1 MAKRCSPATVSAD
14 VVAADELAG
23 LRDGMLE
30 LERHAAPVLQRMD
43 PAHRDSARNLVHYL
57 VLRRQDLRQ
66 IQERLAAL
74 GLSSLGRA
82 ESHVL
87 ASLSAVLE
95 RLGAPPAPEA
105 EKRLSFK
112 QGRRLLAKHTD
123 ALFGPPPSG
132 RRVRVM
138 VTMPSES
145 AEDPRMIRELL
156 EQGMDCMRIN
166 CAHDHPDVWARMI
179 EHLRR
184 ARRESGRRCRVLMD
198 LGGPKLRT
206 GPVEPDVP
214 VLKWHPRRDRFGRV
228 TAPARIWLHPPGREQ
243 QHDGEADGSIA
254 VEARWL
260 AGLRPGDGLDFIDAR
275 DAVRCLRVTGTAGP
289 CRWAETVQTA
299 YVTPETVLQLHRHG
313 GGRKGAARPCR
324 IGGLLAPEGYLLLRR
339 GDTLRLTR
347 SLRPGKNA
355 TVDPEGRVTAPA
367 TIGCTL
373 PQVFIRVRAGDRVW
387 LDDGRIGG
395 VVRSADRSA
404 VTVEITA
411 ARPQGDRLRGE
422 KGINLPDTDLGLPAL
437 SRKDREDLRFI
448 ARHADL
454 VGLSFAQRTEDILEL
469 QSQLRILGRPDL
481 GIVLKIETRRGF
493 EMLPD
498 LLFAAMHGPA
508 VGVMIARGDLAV
520 ECGYERLAEVQEEIL
535 WLCEAAHLPV
545 VWATQVLDGLARTGA
560 PSRAEITDAAMGERA
575 ECVMLNKGPHILEA
589 MRVLDD
595 ILRRMEEH
603 QDKKSARLRRL
614 RWWEWPDSTTPRPK
628 PG

>member
-1 MAKRCSPATVSAD
+1 MA
-14 VVAADELAG
+14 AADG
-23 LRDGMLE
+23 
-30 LERHAAPVLQRMD
+30 
-43 PAHRDSARNLVHYL
+43 
-57 VLRRQDLRQ
+57 
-66 IQERLAAL
+66 
-74 GLSSLGRA
+74 
-82 ESHVL
+82 
-87 ASLSAVLE
+87 
-95 RLGAPPAPEA
+95 
-105 EKRLSFK
+105 LSFK
-112 QGRRLLAKHTD
+112 QGRKLLENHTD

-138 VTMPSES
+138 VTMPSEA
-145 AEDPRMIRELL
+145 AEDPRLIRELL
-156 EQGMDCMRIN
+156 EHGMDCMRIN

-214 VLKWHPRRDRFGRV
+214 VLKWRPRRDRFGRV
-228 TAPARIWLHPPGREQ
+228 TSPARVWLHPPGHGQ
-243 QHDGEADGSIA
+243 QPGGEADGSIA
-254 VEARWL
+254 VDARWL
-260 AGLRPGDGLDFIDAR
+260 AGLRPGDDLDFTDAR
-275 DAVRCLRVTGTAGP
+275 GAPRQLRIAGEDGP
-289 CRWAETVQTA
+289 CRWAEAVETA
-299 YVTPETVLQLHRHG
+299 YVTSETVLHRRSRAGKSHALSRRCRVG
-313 GGRKGAARPCR
+313 GILAR
-324 IGGLLAPEGYLLLRR
+324 EGYLLLRR
-339 GDTLRLTR
+339 GDLLRLTR
-347 SLRPGKNA
+347 GLQPGKNA
-355 TVDPEGRVTAPA
+355 VTGPDGRVITPA

-373 PQVFIRVRAGDRVW
+373 PQVFSRVRPGDRVW

-404 VTVEITA
+404 VTIEVTA
-411 ARPQGDRLRGE
+411 ARPQGDKLRGE
-422 KGINLPDTDLGLPAL
+422 KGINLPDTDLGLAAL
-437 SRKDREDLRFI
+437 SKKDREDLRFI
-448 ARHADL
+448 VRHAHL
-454 VGLSFAQRTEDILEL
+454 VGLSFAQRTEDIVQL
-469 QSQLRILGRPDL
+469 QGLLRSLGRPDL
-481 GIVLKIETRRGF
+481 GVILKIETRRGF

-498 LLFAAMHGPA
+498 LLLAAMRGPA

-595 ILRRMEEH
+595 ILRRMEAH

-614 RWWEWPDSTTPRPK
+614 RWWEWPDGHMPGSKPRRTHEAGLRRGLKSLREKTTAAH
-628 PG
+628 

>member
-1 MAKRCSPATVSAD
+1 VSTDA
-14 VVAADELAG
+14 VAAAELAG

-43 PAHRDSARNLVHYL
+43 PVHRDSARNLVHYL

-66 IQERLAAL
+66 LQERLAAL

-105 EKRLSFK
+105 EEGLSFK
-112 QGRRLLAKHTD
+112 RGRKLLETHTD
-123 ALFGPPPSG
+123 ALFGPPPGG

-138 VTMPSES
+138 VTMPSAA

-156 EQGMDCMRIN
+156 EHGMDCMRIN
-166 CAHDHPDVWARMI
+166 CAHDHPDVWGRMI

-214 VLKWHPRRDRFGRV
+214 VLKWRPRRDRFGRV

-243 QHDGEADGSIA
+243 KPDGEADGSIA
-254 VEARWL
+254 VDARWL
-260 AGLRPGDGLDFIDAR
+260 AGLRPGDGLEFTDAR
-275 DAVRCLRVTGTAGP
+275 DAVRNLRVTGAAGP

-313 GGRKGAARPCR
+313 GRGKGAARRCR
-324 IGGLLAPEGYLLLRR
+324 VGGILAPEGYLLLRR
-339 GDTLRLTR
+339 GDVLRLTR

-355 TVDPEGRVTAPA
+355 VTDQNGRVTAPA

-373 PQVFIRVRAGDRVW
+373 PQVFTRVRAGDRVW

-422 KGINLPDTDLGLPAL
+422 KGINLPDTDLGLSAL
-437 SRKDREDLRFI
+437 SNKDREDLRFI
-448 ARHADL
+448 ARHAHL

-469 QSQLRILGRPDL
+469 QSQLRNLGRPDL
-481 GIVLKIETRRGF
+481 GVVLKIETRRGF

-498 LLFAAMHGPA
+498 LLLAAMHGPA
-508 VGVMIARGDLAV
+508 VGVMIARGDLAL

-603 QDKKSARLRRL
+603 QDKKSPRLRRL
-614 RWWEWPDSTTPRPK
+614 RWWEWPDGHVPRPK
-628 PG
+628 R